1 MKHKRQISF
10 ALGGSVMVHL
20 LLVGGVTTLLAFS
33 RVSPPVNDDFKRAGE
48 LLTGGEGSRLGDN
61 LYATRETFEPAH
73 AATVAGGSVWW
84 RWKAEKSCEV
94 EVNVIARDFEEVV
107 GVYRG
112 AVLETL
118 VEVEARDAGDQW
130 PIRFSAEQGTAYYI
144 AVAGSGRQQSGSM
157 AVNIVICSDDEDE
170 REAEELVLLLPEM
183 FVIDEAEQKEK
194 PDDLGYVRTSARDS
208 SEEAPDD
215 SRLESDHN
223 TLAASEIMPE
233 EQGEE
238 DTPNLDGEDLPFGDL
253 VRSDYIDGELD
264 DAGALPVA
272 PLWMPQAG
280 IRPKQPDEPGTPIPA
295 QVVDTGSG
303 TLLSEDA
310 RQAGV
315 GMPGDFSRSDHASSV
330 DEVANTQNSELVAS
344 RESRAETDNEVPE
357 VASASVQEE
366 IKAPEDDD
374 RKIVAGPGN
383 EEAVG
388 ELEERHQA
396 FQTHTA
402 KKRLAGQLSNIGNPA
417 LDVSETPL
425 GHYKKKVDQAVQRSW
440 HRARIA
446 RGDFAKYGSLK
457 IRFWIERSG
466 KIVELKVLRN
476 DADPVMVDFSISGIR
491 DADLPPVPGE
501 LIDKTQDG
509 RMEFDY
515 EIIIY

>member
-10 ALGGSVMVHL
+10 AFGGSVLVHL

-48 LLTGGEGSRLGDN
+48 LLTGGEGLRFGDN

-73 AATVAGGSVWW
+73 AANVVGGSVWW
-84 RWKAEKSCEV
+84 SWKAEQSSEV
-94 EVNVIARDFEEVV
+94 EVTVIARDFEEVV

-118 VEVEARDAGDQW
+118 VEVEARGAGDQW
-130 PIRFSAEQGTAYYI
+130 PIRFSAEQGTAYHI
-144 AVAGSGRQQSGSM
+144 AVAGSGQQQAGSI
-157 AVNIVICSDDEDE
+157 AVNIAICSDDEQE
-170 REAEELVLLLPEM
+170 GEAEELVLLLPEM
-183 FVIDEAEQKEK
+183 FVIDEVEKKEK
-194 PDDLGYVRTSARDS
+194 PGDLAYVRTNNRDS
-208 SEEAPDD
+208 SGEAPDD
-215 SRLESDHN
+215 SRFESDHN
-223 TLAASEIMPE
+223 TLAASEIMP
-233 EQGEE
+233 GEE
-238 DTPNLDGEDLPFGDL
+238 GEENTPNLDGEDLPFGDL

-264 DAGALPVA
+264 DSGALPVA

-280 IRPKQPDEPGTPIPA
+280 IVPKQPDEPGKPVTA
-295 QVVDTGSG
+295 QVTDTGSE
-303 TLLSEDA
+303 TFLPEDP
-310 RQAGV
+310 RQSGV
-315 GMPGDFSRSDHASSV
+315 GMPGNSSRSDHASSV
-330 DEVANTQNSELVAS
+330 DEVANVKDSELAAS
-344 RESRAETDNEVPE
+344 RESRAATDNQVPE
-357 VASASVQEE
+357 VALESGKEE
-366 IKAPEDDD
+366 IKAVE
-374 RKIVAGPGN
+374 IVAGPGN
-383 EEAVG
+383 QEVVG
-388 ELEERHQA
+388 KLEEPPPA
-396 FQTHTA
+396 FQTHAT

-457 IRFWIERSG
+457 VRFWIERSG

-491 DADLPPVPGE
+491 DANLPPVPGE